1 MGRVFRAIQRVSR
14 YSALEDLGLVA
25 SLGYV
30 VTLSLNLT
38 IGAGAINHI
47 QPDGTDKMIVSW
59 IPKPTAPKLSGKVLS
74 STSRIDPVEGR

>member
-1 MGRVFRAIQRVSR
+1 M
-14 YSALEDLGLVA
+14 A

-30 VTLSLNLT
+30 VTLSLNLLNLT